1 MGTQRLK
8 GRHKTAATRRPK
20 YILFYPSKD
29 SEETMAGG
37 GLYALVAYGTQNVL
51 LSGNPQMTY
60 FYKAFK
66 RYSHFAMES
75 ITIPLEGPNELSYDQ
90 PIQLR
95 AKIPRYGDL
104 LSDLVFTFTIPDI
117 YSKYLPP
124 QPPPPAGNGR
134 TSQWEFQWVRYLGAA
149 VIQNAA
155 FFVGGQKIQEFDG
168 SYLLSRALLD
178 VDQDAFV
185 KWKHLV
191 GDTSELTDPALGS
204 YAGGRSNTGYPSVI
218 TNPTTTT
225 QLNRPS
231 IFGRD
236 IHVPLSFWFTEA
248 PSQALPLIGLQY
260 HECEVQLTLN
270 PIASLYTVQ
279 DISGY
284 RVSPNYKMS
293 STAAQLA
300 SNTPNYAASSDT
312 NMQIR
317 YFLTDIGVTP
327 PALNTWFFNPVIQG
341 TFIYLP
347 TEEQQ
352 IFATRP
358 LSYMIPQVTSYP
370 FPGQYTRQVLDIQA
384 HNPLTRL
391 IFIQRRSDAVC
402 RNDFANFTNWFTYP
416 YAPFSPTPNIISA
429 LQQGSTSGLLIPN
442 SQQDMIRSIRVLCD
456 GNEIQEKKNADYYV
470 WLSTYRYTR
479 GIGQDGLPIYSF
491 QLAQSPTQ
499 ASGSINASRIRN
511 FQIDLDVYPLPTAT
525 TYTYDVTV
533 YVENL
538 NWFEVVSGMGGLKYA
553 L

>member
-1 MGTQRLK
+1 MT
-8 GRHKTAATRRPK
+8 
-20 YILFYPSKD
+20 
-29 SEETMAGG
+29 GG
-37 GLYALVAYGTQNVL
+37 GLQVLVAYGSQNVL

-117 YSKYLPP
+117 YSKYIPP
-124 QPPPPAGNGR
+124 TPLR

-149 VIQNAA
+149 VIRNAA
-155 FFVGGQKIQEFDG
+155 IFVGGQKIQEFDG

-178 VDQDAFV
+178 VDQDAFL
-185 KWKHLV
+185 KWKYLV
-191 GDTSELTDPALGS
+191 GDTPELTDPALGA
-204 YAGGRSNTGYPSVI
+204 YAGGSSHTGYPSVFQD
-218 TNPTTTT
+218 PTRVGLQ

-231 IFGRD
+231 IYGRD
-236 IHVPLSFWFTEA
+236 IHIPLSFWFTEA
-248 PSQALPLIGLQY
+248 PSQAMPLIGLQY

-270 PIASLYTVQ
+270 PISSLYTVL
-279 DISGY
+279 DTSGN
-284 RVSPNYKMS
+284 RVNPNYKMNATDS
-293 STAAQLA
+293 QIQQ
-300 SNTPNYAASSDT
+300 NTPNYSAANDINS
-312 NMQIR
+312 QIR
-317 YFLTDIGVTP
+317 FFFTDWGYSP
-327 PALNTWFFNPVIQG
+327 PALNSWFINPVVQG

-347 TEEQQ
+347 KEEQQ
-352 IFATRP
+352 IFASRP
-358 LSYMIPQVTSYP
+358 LSYIIPQVTAYP
-370 FPGQYTRQVLDIQA
+370 FPGQYTRQVLDLQT

-391 IFIQRRSDAVC
+391 IFIQRRSDAVA

-416 YAPFSPTPNIISA
+416 YAPFSPTPNILLG
-429 LQQGSTSGLLIPN
+429 LQQGSTSGIIIPN
-442 SQQDMIRSIRVLCD
+442 SQQDIIRSLRVLCD
-456 GNEIQEKKNADYYV
+456 GNEIQEQKNADFFIR
-470 WLSTYRYTR
+470 LSTYRYAR

-499 ASGSINASRIRN
+499 ASGSVNASRIRN
-511 FQIDLDVYPLPTAT
+511 FQIDLDVYPLPVAT
-525 TYTYDVTV
+525 TYTYDVTI
-533 YVENL
+533 YVENI